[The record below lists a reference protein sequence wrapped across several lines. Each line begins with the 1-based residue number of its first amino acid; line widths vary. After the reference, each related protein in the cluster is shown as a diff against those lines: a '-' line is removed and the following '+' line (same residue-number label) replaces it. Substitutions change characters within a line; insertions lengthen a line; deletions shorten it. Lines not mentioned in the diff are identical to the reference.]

1 MTVSTASA
9 GATGAEIVQAQKEYL
24 LPSLLHMYS
33 EPLTLVEGEGVRV
46 RDAEGREYRIC
57 SAASSLLPWATAIR
71 GSSTR

>member
-33 EPLTLVEGEGVRV
+33 EPLTLVEGEGV
-46 RDAEGREYRIC
+46 ASGTPKGANTWIC